1 MLKKQDMSKR
11 DQIGFYSL
19 DDLVPQS
26 HLLRDIDKYVDF
38 NFVYE
43 LVKDKYDDAN
53 GRPSLDPILLIK
65 LPLIQYLFGIKSM
78 RQTIKD
84 IEVNNAY
91 RWFLGLDM
99 KEAVPHFSTFGKN
112 YSRRFRGTDIF
123 EQIFYGV
130 LEQCIAASLVDTS
143 EVFID
148 GTHIK
153 AHANNKKYESKEV
166 TEESLFY
173 IETLQKEVEK
183 DREKRLKKPLKRK
196 KGSDLIVKTKKI
208 SRTDDESGWFH
219 KGEHKQVFA
228 YATQVACD
236 KNGWVLGYTTH
247 PGNHHDSRTFIS
259 LYSKL
264 KSHFILDKLVMDAGY
279 KTPAIAH
286 QLFQDKLTPVFPY
299 KRPMTKKG
307 FFKKRD
313 YVYDE
318 YFDQYICPNEKL
330 LNYTTTNREGYREYK
345 SNPKDC
351 STCPLINECT
361 QSKNKTKVI
370 MRHLW
375 EETIEKCEEIR
386 HSLGMKQLYGI
397 RKQTI
402 ERLFGT
408 AKEFHGLRY
417 TNMIGNEKMHMKIGL
432 TFTCLNMKKL
442 AKMMKNRDRKDS
454 DFCLFLCF
462 YAKNREI
469 DKKTNVLFKRT
480 MRLSSI

>member
-11 DQIGFYSL
+11 NQIGFYSL
-19 DDLVPQS
+19 DDLVPQD
-26 HLLRDIDKYVDF
+26 HLLRDIDNFVDF
-38 NFVYE
+38 NFIYE
-43 LVKDKYDDAN
+43 LVKDKYDDAK

-84 IEVNNAY
+84 IEVNAAY

-130 LEQCIAASLVDTS
+130 LEQCIEARLVDTS

-173 IETLQKEVEK
+173 IETLQKEIEK

-196 KGSDLIVKTKKI
+196 KGSDLTVKEKKV
-208 SRTDDESGWFH
+208 SLTDNQSGWFH

-247 PGNHHDSRTFIS
+247 PGNHHDSRTFVS

-264 KSHFILDKLVMDAGY
+264 KKQFILDKLVMDAGY
-279 KTPAIAH
+279 KTPAIAY
-286 QLFQDKLTPVFPY
+286 QLFKDKLTPVFPY

-307 FFKKRD
+307 FFKKSD

-318 YFDQYICPNEKL
+318 HFDQYICPNLK
-330 LNYTTTNREGYREYK
+330 NIKYSTTNREGYKEYK

-351 STCPLINECT
+351 SICPMLSKCT
-361 QSKNKTKVI
+361 QSRNKTKVI
-370 MRHLW
+370 ARHLW
-375 EETIEKCEEIR
+375 EESLEKCEEIR
-386 HSLGMKQLYGI
+386 HSLEMKQLYGI

-442 AKMMKNRDRKDS
+442 AKMMKTRDRKDS

-462 YAKNREI
+462 
-469 DKKTNVLFKRT
+469 
-480 MRLSSI
+480 